1 MSGFIKTK
9 KRCILCKTREKRRK
23 KFGISKWY
31 VRKIFAVLVTIVTF
45 GVVNTMG
52 NTVEEAMKDFR

>member
-1 MSGFIKTK
+1 MVLSKQ
-9 KRCILCKTREKRRK
+9 KRGA
-23 KFGISKWY
+23 FY
-31 VRKIFAVLVTIVTF
+31 VRRVKKGVKNLASVSGTLGKIFAVLVTIVTF